1 MLKMKQDTPVRLPN
15 EYQEVEYI
23 ESTGTQCIDTGIPL
37 NQYRKCEMEFSPTSI
52 GTTQIIDGGYTNT
65 SEQDD
70 TRNYLRIDSD
80 GMLNLQYAR
89 SNTSYK
95 LSSVV
100 IASNTKYAI
109 SYKMLASSC
118 SLTVNGTEYSNLIG
132 VTLITNG
139 NNVFLFGESF
149 KDKNSTKTYEAS
161 AFIKLYTA
169 KYYDSNDIL
178 IRNFI
183 PCYRKLDNEIGLY
196 DLINNQFY
204 TNAGTGVFTMGAIIG
219 SEDINLNPVLNN
231 KKIMKIYK
239 GNTLKYYRRIQF
251 YKCPF
256 PTSWTKSETSQTGY
270 PPIYISTND
279 YGQWT
284 IESSAVASG
293 VGNPDVH
300 YAFDNDKNTH
310 FMSSGLAESNSIA
323 YIEIDSPIDICPRVF
338 YIIVEKINGF
348 TIQGFNEN
356 NEWEDITSISG
367 QIGNKTEKTVE
378 VQTSKYHTK
387 FKVNMKRYSSSKK
400 YPYVYEFQIISGT
413 FKK

>member
-65 SEQDD
+65 LEQDD

-149 KDKNSTKTYEAS
+149 KDNNLTQTYEAS

-169 KYYDSNDIL
+169 KYYDSNGIL

-183 PCYRKLDNEIGLY
+183 PCYRKSDNEIGLY
-196 DLINNQFY
+196 DLVNNQFY
-204 TNAGTGVFTMGAIIG
+204 TNAGTGVFTMGKIVG
-219 SEDINLNPVLNN
+219 KDYINLIPILGSKQITKTYLGTV
-231 KKIMKIYK
+231 
-239 GNTLKYYRRIQF
+239 LKYSGPIRFNQSL
-251 YKCPF
+251 F
-256 PTSWTKSETSQTGY
+256 PVEWDNKVTNGSKTSASATNKYGNWSIRATSG
-270 PPIYISTND
+270 IAD
-279 YGQWT
+279 Y
-284 IESSAVASG
+284 AVWN
-293 VGNPDVH
+293 V
-300 YAFDNDKNTH
+300 FDNDETTYYH
-310 FMSSGLAESNSIA
+310 STPLYS
-323 YIEIDSPIDICPRVF
+323 YITYNIFIECPILICPKKIYLSVQRIGKVIVSRV
-338 YIIVEKINGF
+338 K
-348 TIQGFNEN
+348 
-356 NEWEDITSISG
+356 
-367 QIGNKTEKTVE
+367 
-378 VQTSKYHTK
+378 
-387 FKVNMKRYSSSKK
+387 
-400 YPYVYEFQIISGT
+400 
-413 FKK
+413 

>member
-23 ESTGTQCIDTGIPL
+23 ESTGTQYIDTGVAPTNKTNIKLDIEFISGESDKWIPL
-37 NQYRKCEMEFSPTSI
+37 IAERTKVSDYSGFSAMFGI
-52 GTTQIIDGGYTNT
+52 WIN
-65 SEQDD
+65 
-70 TRNYLRIDSD
+70 
-80 GMLNLQYAR
+80 
-89 SNTSYK
+89 
-95 LSSVV
+95 
-100 IASNTKYAI
+100 SNTKEIALNYVDTDTAGI
-109 SYKMLASSC
+109 
-118 SLTVNGTEYSNLIG
+118 TGTNGDGRHIYSNTENKFYLDN
-132 VTLITNG
+132 TLIKTLSTSSFTSTINLYVFALNESIVSSTNIETR
-139 NNVFLFGESF
+139 NC
-149 KDKNSTKTYEAS
+149 TA
-161 AFIKLYTA
+161 KLYEL
-169 KYYDSNDIL
+169 KIYDDNIL
-178 IRNFI
+178 IRDFV
-183 PCYRKLDNEIGLY
+183 PCYRKSDNEIGLY
-196 DLINNQFY
+196 DLVNNVFY

-378 VQTSKYHTK
+378 VQTSKYYTK

>member
-1 MLKMKQDTPVRLPN
+1 MIRIKNNLTPSLPN

-23 ESTGTQCIDTGIPL
+23 ESTGTQCINTGIPL

-52 GTTQIIDGGYTNT
+52 GTMQIIDGGYTNT

-149 KDKNSTKTYEAS
+149 KDKNLTKTYEAS
-161 AFIKLYTA
+161 ALIKLYTA
-169 KYYDSNDIL
+169 KYYDSNGIL

-196 DLINNQFY
+196 DLVNNVFY
-204 TNAGTGVFTMGAIIG
+204 TNAGTGVFLVGTEVNKA
-219 SEDINLNPVLNN
+219 DVNL
-231 KKIMKIYK
+231 K
-239 GNTLKYYRRIQF
+239 
-251 YKCPF
+251 
-256 PTSWTKSETSQTGY
+256 
-270 PPIYISTND
+270 PI
-279 YGQWT
+279 
-284 IESSAVASG
+284 
-293 VGNPDVH
+293 
-300 YAFDNDKNTH
+300 
-310 FMSSGLAESNSIA
+310 
-323 YIEIDSPIDICPRVF
+323 
-338 YIIVEKINGF
+338 
-348 TIQGFNEN
+348 
-356 NEWEDITSISG
+356 
-367 QIGNKTEKTVE
+367 IGNK
-378 VQTSKYHTK
+378 
-387 FKVNMKRYSSSKK
+387 KVLKRYIGENL
-400 YPYVYEFQIISGT
+400 VYYKNLDLE
-413 FKK
+413 

>member
-1 MLKMKQDTPVRLPN
+1 MIRIKNNITPRLPN

-52 GTTQIIDGGYTNT
+52 GTMQIIDGGYTNT

-149 KDKNSTKTYEAS
+149 KDKNLTKTYEAS
-161 AFIKLYTA
+161 ALIKLYTA
-169 KYYDSNDIL
+169 KYYDSNGIL

-196 DLINNQFY
+196 DLVNNVFY
-204 TNAGTGVFTMGAIIG
+204 TNAGTGVFLMGTEVNKADVNLKPIIG
-219 SEDINLNPVLNN
+219 N
-231 KKIMKIYK
+231 KKVLKRYIGENLVYGKETMSDIIVTREILDK
-239 GNTLKYYRRIQF
+239 GTFRNVAPVYL
-251 YKCPF
+251 
-256 PTSWTKSETSQTGY
+256 
-270 PPIYISTND
+270 TN
-279 YGQWT
+279 Q
-284 IESSAVASG
+284 
-293 VGNPDVH
+293 
-300 YAFDNDKNTH
+300 
-310 FMSSGLAESNSIA
+310 
-323 YIEIDSPIDICPRVF
+323 IDSSD
-338 YIIVEKINGF
+338 GF
-348 TIQGFNEN
+348 TIVGRGNVSNGSNQ
-356 NEWEDITSISG
+356 WEKYLAWTYTIDLTDYINIKFYAKKNANHGTVLLAILDEIKSGVSPLKSVGKGYASCPITWTEYELDVSDLVG
-367 QIGNKTEKTVE
+367 TKTLFFLGGYYDMTGNA
-378 VQTSKYHTK
+378 
-387 FKVNMKRYSSSKK
+387 SSSTSYCNIRILK
-400 YPYVYEFQIISGT
+400 
-413 FKK
+413 